1 MNWDAIIAV
10 AEILG
15 VIAVIASLV
24 YLAAQVKQSTDLAR
38 AAMVHATSELWASY
52 TQMLAADGELADI
65 YLRGINSEPLSPVE
79 TLRLEFVIEFYM
91 SLLEDANHQYSSGL
105 YFDEDDDTDLIE
117 YIAPTYRALFRC
129 PVGRHWWATVAPNS
143 TPPSLYAKMNKIMK
157 NWDTEESA

>member
-24 YLAAQVKQSTDLAR
+24 YLAAQVKQSTAVAR
-38 AAMVHATSELWASY
+38 AAMVHATSELWSSY
-52 TQMLAADGELADI
+52 GQMLASNGELADI
-65 YLRGINSEPLSPVE
+65 YLRGINGEPLSPVE
-79 TLRLEFVIEFYM
+79 TFRLEYVIEVYV

-117 YIAPTYRALFRC
+117 YIAPTYKALFRC

-143 TPPSLYAKMNKIMK
+143 TAPSLYVKMNKIMN
-157 NWDTEESA
+157 NWDVEESA